1 MKCNDVEF
9 RQRRSYY
16 GCKIILWTEMII
28 SARHPADA
36 IVHDCLYF
44 QKVTLST
51 SFVLGIL
58 LSEATLT
65 PLFVFI
71 KGHFYCP
78 RASTEIKADW
88 AWEPLHRLPGL
99 AWRQRAAA
107 EAWLRAMAFSTC
119 PEHHLPCVAQ
129 THGGKVANG
138 SIRTALLSEH
148 LLSVLLTCSF
158 CRSPLCT

>member
-1 MKCNDVEF
+1 MEF

-16 GCKIILWTEMII
+16 GWKIILWTEMII

-44 QKVTLST
+44 QKVTLSI

-78 RASTEIKADW
+78 IRSLLSVYTSESI
-88 AWEPLHRLPGL
+88 HRNKSRLGL
-99 AWRQRAAA
+99 GAFTQAARRQRAAA
-107 EAWLRAMAFSTC
+107 EAFSTC

-138 SIRTALLSEH
+138 SIRTALLSGH

>member
-16 GCKIILWTEMII
+16 GWKIILWTEMII

-78 RASTEIKADW
+78 
-88 AWEPLHRLPGL
+88 
-99 AWRQRAAA
+99 
-107 EAWLRAMAFSTC
+107 
-119 PEHHLPCVAQ
+119 
-129 THGGKVANG
+129 
-138 SIRTALLSEH
+138 IRS
-148 LLSVLLTCSF
+148 LLSVYTSESIHRNKSRLGLGAFTQAARFGVEAACCSRGLAQGDGF
-158 CRSPLCT
+158 LHVSRAPPSLRGSDTRR